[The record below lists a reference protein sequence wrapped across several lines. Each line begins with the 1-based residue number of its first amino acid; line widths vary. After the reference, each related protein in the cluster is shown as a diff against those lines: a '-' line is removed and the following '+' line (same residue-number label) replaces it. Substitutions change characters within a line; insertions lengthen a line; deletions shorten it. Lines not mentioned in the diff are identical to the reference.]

1 MNSQAQR
8 GLIGK
13 NPLPVELRMLA
24 DASAMAA
31 HMATASARL
40 SADGS
45 SATSG

>member
-13 NPLPVELRMLA
+13 NPLPVELRMRG
-24 DASAMAA
+24 DPSAMAA
-31 HMATASARL
+31 LTATASARL